1 MFSNLVVGF
10 LMGIGV
16 GGWVYSKAYRRTG
29 GNNQSAVLVAGISGA
44 VAWLV
49 VTTLLGTIFKS

>member
-1 MFSNLVVGF
+1 
-10 LMGIGV
+10 MGIGI

-29 GNNQSAVLVAGISGA
+29 GNNQNALLVAGISGA

-49 VTTLLGTIFKS
+49 VTTLLGTIFKR